1 MIITIQAVLNLVT
14 SIVTFLGIGGVLF
27 VSNKTLSKLIE
38 QKPEI
43 VFGFYSKMKV
53 YLLEIKQKLSDSH
66 KSPLKDSGDAEER
79 QALSIIS
86 SDFLFFLKNQDWQV
100 PLNEE
105 VKTNFDML
113 IKYMLKFSL
122 LADIKKTSHVANEL
136 YNDLEKIQNVITNLL
151 TAIDTEQESIIDKYA
166 EVQ

>member
-1 MIITIQAVLNLVT
+1 M
-14 SIVTFLGIGGVLF
+14 
-27 VSNKTLSKLIE
+27 
-38 QKPEI
+38 
-43 VFGFYSKMKV
+43 
-53 YLLEIKQKLSDSH
+53 
-66 KSPLKDSGDAEER
+66 
-79 QALSIIS
+79 
-86 SDFLFFLKNQDWQV
+86 FFLKNQDWQV